1 MKLKV
6 ITSNPGK
13 VREYQ
18 RELGG
23 YGIEMEHYPHP
34 YDEVQTS
41 DLEEVVSKGMDAIVA
56 EGIRDFIV
64 DDSGLFVDSL
74 KGFPGVWSAYAQK
87 TIGNAGILR
96 LMEGVED
103 RGAEFRCCI
112 GCDVGGRRIV
122 VTGVCRGVITES
134 ERGSDGFGFDPIFSH
149 DGRRTFAEIP
159 MDEKNFV
166 SHRGNAVRMLV
177 AALKEDGLVRR
188 RAGWTSGCRFPGP
201 G

>member
-18 RELGG
+18 KEFED
-23 YGIEMEHYPHP
+23 YGIEMEHFPHP
-34 YDEVQTS
+34 YDELQTS
-41 DLEEVVSKGMDAIVA
+41 DLEEVVNKGMDTIVS

-87 TIGNAGILR
+87 TIGNQGILR

-112 GCDVGGRRIV
+112 GCDIDGRRIV
-122 VTGVCRGVITES
+122 VTGICRGTITDG
-134 ERGSDGFGFDPIFSH
+134 ERGKDGFGFDPVFSH
-149 DGRRTFAEIP
+149 DGERTFAEIP
-159 MDEKNFV
+159 LDEKNSV
-166 SHRGNAVRMLV
+166 SHRGNAVKLLV
-177 AALKEDGLVRR
+177 AEMRRQGLI
-188 RAGWTSGCRFPGP
+188 
-201 G
+201 